1 MSKSARSYAA
11 LIDGSKKI
19 DLDDF
24 SPGETSG
31 LGKEAAEKE
40 LEALGTELAELED
53 LLFYAGTHSLL
64 IVLQGPDTSG
74 KDGMIRKILD
84 FCNAQSF
91 RVEPFK
97 VPTEEELAHDFL
109 WRIHQKTPGRGS
121 ITIFN
126 RSHYEDVLVVRV
138 HKLVPETVWK
148 KRYDHINYFEA
159 LLADND
165 TILVKFYLHLSKDE
179 QEERLLAREQET
191 EKAWK
196 LSAGDWK
203 ERELW
208 NDYRD
213 AYQDLLN
220 KCAKPH
226 APWFIVPADRKWFRN
241 LAVIQQLVVALR
253 PYRERWL
260 ESLRETGEKAKAEI
274 EATRSGSPPAK

>member
-1 MSKSARSYAA
+1 MQ
-11 LIDGSKKI
+11 D
-19 DLDDF
+19 
-24 SPGETSG
+24 
-31 LGKEAAEKE
+31 
-40 LEALGTELAELED
+40 
-53 LLFYAGTHSLL
+53 
-64 IVLQGPDTSG
+64 V
-74 KDGMIRKILD
+74 RKILD

-97 VPTEEELAHDFL
+97 VPTAEELAHDFL

-138 HKLVPETVWK
+138 HKLVPESVWK
-148 KRYDHINYFEA
+148 KRFDHINHFEA

-165 TILVKFYLHLSKDE
+165 TIIVKFYLHLSKEE

-208 NDYRD
+208 DDYRK
-213 AYQDLLN
+213 AYGDILN
-220 KCAKPH
+220 KCATPQ

-241 LAVIQQLVVALR
+241 LAVIQQLVLALR
-253 PYRERWL
+253 PHKQAWL
-260 ESLRETGEKAKAEI
+260 DSLRATGEKAKAEI
-274 EATRSGSPPAK
+274 DAFRGGSSPPK

>member
-1 MSKSARSYAA
+1 MAKSNRNYAA
-11 LIDGSKKI
+11 LVDGSKRI
-19 DLDDF
+19 DLDDYD
-24 SPGETSG
+24 PGDSAG
-31 LGKEAAEKE
+31 LEKEAGEAE
-40 LEALGTELAELED
+40 LEALGTELSELED

-97 VPTEEELAHDFL
+97 VPTSEELAHDIL
-109 WRIHQKTPGRGS
+109 WRIHQKAPGRGS

-138 HKLVPETVWK
+138 HKYVEEHVWK
-148 KRYDHINYFEA
+148 KRYEHINHFES
-159 LLADND
+159 LLADSD
-165 TILVKFYLHLSKDE
+165 TIIVKFYLHLSKGE
-179 QEERLLAREQET
+179 QEERLLAREEET

-208 NDYRD
+208 NDYRR
-213 AYQDLLN
+213 AYEDILN
-220 KCAKPH
+220 KCSKPH
-226 APWFIVPADRKWFRN
+226 APWFIVPADHKWFRN
-241 LAVIQQLVVALR
+241 LAVVQQLVAALR

-260 ESLRETGEKAKAEI
+260 ESLRETGEKAKADI
-274 EATRSGSPPAK
+274 AAFRGGSPPEK

>member
-1 MSKSARSYAA
+1 MSNHHTSYAPRV
-11 LIDGSKKI
+11 DGSKRI
-19 DLDDF
+19 DLEDYDPADA
-24 SPGETSG
+24 SGLTKEAGET
-31 LGKEAAEKE
+31 E
-40 LEALGTELAELED
+40 LETLGTELSELED

-84 FCNAQSF
+84 FCNAQSV

-97 VPTEEELAHDFL
+97 VPTVEELAHDFL
-109 WRIHQKTPGRGS
+109 WRIHQKTPGRGN

-138 HKLVPETVWK
+138 HKLIPDTVWK
-148 KRYDHINYFEA
+148 KRYEHINHFEA
-159 LLADND
+159 LLTDSD
-165 TILVKFYLHLSKDE
+165 TIVVKFYLHLSKEE

-203 ERELW
+203 EREHW
-208 NDYRD
+208 DDYRA
-213 AYQDLLN
+213 AYQDILN
-220 KCAKPH
+220 KCATPH

-241 LAVIQQLVVALR
+241 LAVIQQLVLALR
-253 PYRERWL
+253 PHREKWL
-260 ESLRETGEKAKAEI
+260 ESLRETGVKAKAEI
-274 EATRSGSPPAK
+274 EAFRGASPAPK